1 MKLSKLF
8 IIFFL
13 SFNLYAS
20 KEKIPIN
27 IDFKDLEINDFI
39 KLTSKILDKNI
50 LISKQ
55 LSGKINFI
63 SNTTVYKGE
72 ILDILLSILETKGF
86 TLVQRKNFL
95 EVVRSADASNYNLP
109 VYEEGEKINDKQFI
123 TSIIKI
129 EGQSVDVIS
138 SKIKHFLSKY
148 AKIVSIKE
156 NNSIIVTDYP
166 SNIKTIKKTFNIIS
180 QDIKKEVM
188 FFELKNIQ
196 GNDILNDL
204 NNIAKNIFNQN
215 IINEKVDIFF
225 NKDTNSIIAI
235 GVKKNI
241 NKIKDILHKLDFQY
255 KKMSKSIKIVRL
267 KYTNSVELSKVLL
280 DAIAKRAYKAEL
292 APSVSTEK
300 DNNHILIIGYK
311 THIKE
316 IEDLIHELDKETYQV
331 FVKAKI
337 IEVSQDK
344 SDKIGFKY
352 GFEGGFVT
360 SSGLLSF
367 ASNLGSSSLPIS
379 GQILKS
385 IKIPENNVKE
395 GLALGATLDF
405 LKKNGAADIV
415 SEPSILCI
423 NNKECSIYVGRTQSI
438 AISSTKSSNNDK
450 TETSYKRED
459 IGITL
464 KVKAFILTGE
474 KVTLKVDV
482 KTEDI
487 IKTSDS
493 VSTRPTTTKREI
505 KSVTTV
511 NTGETVIVGGLI
523 KNKNTIA
530 KQKVPFLGDIPF
542 LGALFRYEAELQ
554 DKSSLLIVLTPYIV
568 EKSQNLK
575 ELKSRLMKLNK
586 IQSLYNMNIRDKL
599 KILEEE
605 GKNIYDMNDED
616 VDFDDVNYEKLFQE
630 AR

>member
-129 EGQSVDVIS
+129 EGQSVDVVS

-196 GNDILNDL
+196 GNDVLNDL

-241 NKIKDILHKLDFQY
+241 NKIKDILNKLDFQY
-255 KKMSKSIKIVRL
+255 KKMSKSIK
-267 KYTNSVELSKVLL
+267 NS
-280 DAIAKRAYKAEL
+280 
-292 APSVSTEK
+292 
-300 DNNHILIIGYK
+300 K
-311 THIKE
+311 TK
-316 IEDLIHELDKETYQV
+316 IHK
-331 FVKAKI
+331 FR
-337 IEVSQDK
+337 
-344 SDKIGFKY
+344 
-352 GFEGGFVT
+352 
-360 SSGLLSF
+360 
-367 ASNLGSSSLPIS
+367 
-379 GQILKS
+379 
-385 IKIPENNVKE
+385 
-395 GLALGATLDF
+395 
-405 LKKNGAADIV
+405 
-415 SEPSILCI
+415 
-423 NNKECSIYVGRTQSI
+423 RT
-438 AISSTKSSNNDK
+438 
-450 TETSYKRED
+450 
-459 IGITL
+459 
-464 KVKAFILTGE
+464 F
-474 KVTLKVDV
+474 
-482 KTEDI
+482 
-487 IKTSDS
+487 
-493 VSTRPTTTKREI
+493 
-505 KSVTTV
+505 
-511 NTGETVIVGGLI
+511 
-523 KNKNTIA
+523 
-530 KQKVPFLGDIPF
+530 
-542 LGALFRYEAELQ
+542 
-554 DKSSLLIVLTPYIV
+554 
-568 EKSQNLK
+568 
-575 ELKSRLMKLNK
+575 
-586 IQSLYNMNIRDKL
+586 
-599 KILEEE
+599 
-605 GKNIYDMNDED
+605 
-616 VDFDDVNYEKLFQE
+616 
-630 AR
+630 